1 VRGSFVTVLRSRHD
15 REVLAFSSPQRP
27 RYKAVYPST
36 MMYSM
41 QHTGPHRG
49 PPPPPPLAMPGRYA
63 QPSNPYALPAMPMT
77 GPRMERDPGGFLI
90 MDEPPAVSTKYD
102 GRQWALE
109 VPQQPIRARMCG
121 FGDKVRI
128 PALPASTLVDTA
140 QDRRPITPP
149 PCVRLIVRDPMTGRE
164 IDAQS
169 VMRKSCSPLPT
180 YELRIG
186 TSISPSL

>member
-1 VRGSFVTVLRSRHD
+1 
-15 REVLAFSSPQRP
+15 
-27 RYKAVYPST
+27 
-36 MMYSM
+36 MYSI

-63 QPSNPYALPAMPMT
+63 QPSNPYALPAMPLPS
-77 GPRMERDPGGFLI
+77 PRLERDAEGFLI

-102 GRQWALE
+102 GREWALE

-121 FGDKVRI
+121 FGDKVCTSVLSSSHG
-128 PALPASTLVDTA
+128 ADMM

-169 VMRKSCSPLPT
+169 VLSKPRSALQLTILAQGHRHLLLCDH
-180 YELRIG
+180 G
-186 TSISPSL
+186 